1 MSKIPTEIIALTG
14 GLGNQMFQCAF
25 FLAKKKYNQNIAMS
39 DYFIYLEPNPQHNGC
54 ELTDLFNIVIH
65 KNIFLRNISWLIRK
79 LWIFQNKKGFRTI
92 SSFVILMLKKLNVN
106 IIGDKK
112 AGTMDYD
119 ILQKHSGLCVYI
131 GGWATEKYFC
141 SIRTEILNS
150 FSFEHL
156 TKSHQTLEILDLIEK
171 TNGVSIHI
179 RRGDF
184 LLHEAILN
192 ICTLHFYEKAIAE
205 MEKRVDSPVFFV
217 FSNDM
222 QWVRENMH
230 IPNPHYIDWNQGKNS
245 WQDMFLM
252 SKCKHNIIANS
263 TFSWWGAWLNQS
275 PGKTVIA
282 PSRFLNNSETPDL
295 IPDTWI
301 KI

>member
-1 MSKIPTEIIALTG
+1 MSKIPTEIIALIG

-25 FLAKKKYNQNIAMS
+25 FLAKKKYNQNIALLDCCTHS
-39 DYFIYLEPNPQHNGC
+39 NPYFNHNGC
-54 ELTDLFNIVIH
+54 ELTDLFNIVVIP
-65 KNIFLRNISWLIRK
+65 KNIFFRNICWITRKFWLFHNR
-79 LWIFQNKKGFRTI
+79 KGFRTI
-92 SSFVILMLKKLNVN
+92 SSFVILVLKKLNVN
-106 IIGDKK
+106 IIEE
-112 AGTMDYD
+112 AGIIDYN

-131 GGWATEKYFC
+131 GYWQTERYFC
-141 SIRTEILNS
+141 SIRKEILNS

-156 TKSHQTLEILDLIEK
+156 TKSHQTLEILYWIEK
-171 TNGVSIHI
+171 TNSVSIHI

-222 QWVRENMH
+222 EWVRENMH
-230 IPNPHYIDWNQGKNS
+230 IPNPYYIDWNQGKNS

-282 PSRFLNNSETPDL
+282 PSRFFNNSETPDL